1 MSDYVDSY
9 YRDSRRISLAPT
21 PPLGGARRVDV
32 AVVGGGVT
40 GCSAALNL
48 AERGYSVALVE
59 ANRIGWGA
67 SGRSGGQIL
76 TGFGTGMSTFA
87 DALGTDSARQIFE
100 MSREAV
106 ALTVDRIRRHDID
119 CDLRDGAIYAALKP
133 RHMKALAAEQ
143 EHMRRVYG
151 YEGLTLLDRDALAE
165 RVRCPAYIGGLYD
178 AESWHLHPLNYVL
191 GLARAAQAAGATL
204 YEESPVERIAHG
216 EPATVHTRDGELT
229 ADYVV
234 LGGNAYLAADVAP
247 ELAGHLM
254 PVGNYIIATEA
265 LSDRQ
270 VAETLPSDDA
280 VSDAN
285 FVLDYY
291 QLSAAPASAHG
302 PRLLYGGQVSYGK
315 RAPKRLNE
323 RMQAKLGRLFP
334 ALEGIG
340 IDYSWGGLVG
350 VTRNRAPHFG
360 RIGPNVFYAQGYSG
374 HGMAFAGL
382 AGKLIGEAVAGQAE
396 RFDLY
401 TRVSHR
407 RFPGGA
413 RLRTPLLVLATNFY
427 RMRDRV

>member
-9 YRDSRRISLAPT
+9 YRDSRRITLASPPTSLT
-21 PPLGGARRVDV
+21 GSRRVDV

-40 GCSAALNL
+40 GCSAALHL

-87 DALGTDSARQIFE
+87 NALGADDARRVFE

-106 ALTVDRIRRHDID
+106 RLTVDRIRRHDID
-119 CDLRDGAIYAALKP
+119 CDLRDGAVYAALKP
-133 RHMKALAAEQ
+133 RHMKGFAAEQ
-143 EHMRRVYG
+143 KHMRQVYD
-151 YEGLTLLDRDALAE
+151 YDGLTLLDRDALNAH
-165 RVRCPAYIGGLYD
+165 VRCPSYIGGLYD

-191 GLARAAQAAGATL
+191 GLARAAQQAGVTL
-204 YEESPVERIAHG
+204 YEQSPVERIVHG
-216 EPATVHTRDGELT
+216 RTPIVHTPEGALT
-229 ADYVV
+229 AGHVV

-247 ELAGHLM
+247 ELSGHLM
-254 PVGNYIIATEA
+254 PVGNYIIATEPLFPA
-265 LSDRQ
+265 Q
-270 VAETLPSDDA
+270 VAETLPGDDA

-291 QLSAAPASAHG
+291 QLSAAPADG
-302 PRLLYGGQVSYGK
+302 PRMLYGGQVSYGK
-315 RAPKRLNE
+315 KPPKRLNE
-323 RMQAKLGRLFP
+323 RMQTKLGRLFP
-334 ALEGIG
+334 ALQNIG

-360 RIGPNVFYAQGYSG
+360 RIGDNVFYAQGYSG
-374 HGMAFAGL
+374 HGMALAGL
-382 AGKLIGEAVAGQAE
+382 AGQLIGEAVAGQSE

-401 TRVSHR
+401 TRLTHR
-407 RFPGGA
+407 RFPGGE

-427 RMRDRV
+427 RMRDLL

>member
-9 YRDSRRISLAPT
+9 YRDSRRITLAST
-21 PPLGGARRVDV
+21 PPLTGSRRVDV

-40 GCSAALNL
+40 GCSAALHL

-76 TGFGTGMSTFA
+76 TGFGTAMATFV
-87 DALGTDSARQIFE
+87 DALGTDDARRVFE

-106 ALTVDRIRRHDID
+106 RLTVDRIRRHDID
-119 CDLRDGAIYAALKP
+119 CDLRDGAVYAALKP
-133 RHMKALAAEQ
+133 RHMKGFAAEQ
-143 EHMRRVYG
+143 KHMQQVYG
-151 YEGLTLLDRDALAE
+151 YDGLTLLDRDALNA
-165 RVRCPAYIGGLYD
+165 RVRCPSYIGGLYD

-191 GLARAAQAAGATL
+191 GLARAAQQAGVTL
-204 YEESPVERIAHG
+204 HEQSPVERIVHG
-216 EPATVHTRDGELT
+216 RTPTVHTPEGALT
-229 ADYVV
+229 ADHVV

-254 PVGNYIIATEA
+254 PVGNYIIATEP
-265 LSDRQ
+265 LSPAQ
-270 VAETLPSDDA
+270 VAETLPGDDA

-291 QLSAAPASAHG
+291 QLSAAPADG
-302 PRLLYGGQVSYGK
+302 PRMLYGGQVSYGK
-315 RAPKRLNE
+315 KPPKRLNE

-334 ALEGIG
+334 ALQNIG

-360 RIGPNVFYAQGYSG
+360 RIGDNVFYAQGYSG
-374 HGMAFAGL
+374 HGMALAGL
-382 AGKLIGEAVAGQAE
+382 AGQLIGEAVAGQSE

-401 TRVSHR
+401 TRLTHR
-407 RFPGGA
+407 RFPGGE

-427 RMRDRV
+427 RMRDLL